1 MYQVIKRDG
10 KIVDFNIQ
18 KISEAITK
26 AFIACGKQYHPSVID
41 LISLHVTSDFE
52 KKIKDDRIAVED
64 IQDSVE
70 KVLSESGY
78 ADVAK
83 AYILYRRQREKVRNI
98 HSTVLNYKD
107 LVDNYLKINDWRVK
121 ENSTVTYSVGGLIL
135 SNSGAITAN
144 YWLSEVYDDEVAN
157 AHRNADL
164 HLHDLSM
171 LTGYCAGWSLKQLI
185 QEGLGGVPG
194 KITSS
199 PANHLSTLCNQMV
212 NFLGIMQNEW
222 AGAQA
227 FSSFDTYLAPFVK
240 IDNLTQKEVKQ
251 AIQSFVYG
259 VNTPSRWG
267 TQAPFSNITLDWVV
281 PNDLKN
287 LPAIVGGKECDFTY
301 GDCKKEMDMVN
312 KAFIEIMI
320 EGDANGRG
328 FQYPI
333 PTYSITKDFDWSET
347 ENNKLLFEM
356 TAKYGTPYFSN
367 YINSDM
373 EPSDVRSMCCRLRLD
388 LRELRKKSGGF
399 FGSGE
404 STGSIGVVT
413 INLPKLAYLSADEKE
428 FYERLDKLM
437 DIAARS
443 LKTKRTVITELME
456 QGLYPYTKRYLGT
469 FDNHFSTI
477 GLVGMN
483 EAALN
488 AKWLRA
494 DLTDPR
500 AQRFARDVLNHMR
513 ERLSDYQEQ
522 YGDLYNLEA
531 TPAESTTYRFA
542 KHDKEL
548 FPDIIT
554 ANMNGTPYYTN
565 SSHLP
570 VGYTEDIFSAL
581 DIQDDLQ
588 TLYTSGTVFH
598 AFLGEKLPDWKAAAT
613 LVRKIAE
620 NYKLPYYTMSPTY
633 SVCRD
638 HGYISGEA
646 FTCPICGKKT
656 EVYSR
661 ITGYYRPVQ
670 NWNDGKA
677 QEYKDRR
684 LYNIGR
690 SVLTHHGPNAAPV
703 DTPIY
708 VEPATATASIAYG
721 AVAAQVAPKAV
732 FMDAQAQAEAKVEE
746 APKAQ
751 QEVPSDAEIYLFKT
765 PTCPNCKA
773 ASVLLDKAG
782 IKYTALNAD
791 ENKELVETFGV
802 KQAPTLVIKNGDGFE
817 KYRGVSDI
825 KGWLMNN

>member
-1 MYQVIKRDG
+1 MYQIIKRDG
-10 KIVDFNIQ
+10 QIAEFDISKIANAM
-18 KISEAITK
+18 KK
-26 AFIACGKQYHPSVID
+26 AFDATNTEYTDNVID
-41 LISLHVTSDFE
+41 FLAIRVSADFLP
-52 KKIKDDRIAVED
+52 KIKNGYVAVED

-70 KVLSESGY
+70 SVLSRGGY
-78 ADVAK
+78 DAVAK
-83 AYILYRRQREKVRNI
+83 AYILYRKQREKLRNLKNPYLDYKE
-98 HSTVLNYKD
+98 TVNK
-107 LVDNYLKINDWRVK
+107 YLHAIDWRVK

-144 YWLSEVYDDEVAN
+144 YWLSEIYDEEISN
-157 AHRNADL
+157 AHKNCDI

-185 QEGLGGVPG
+185 KEGLGGVPG

-199 PANHLSTLCNQMV
+199 PASHLSTLCNQMV

-240 IDNLTQKEVKQ
+240 VDHLTYKEVKQ
-251 AIQSFVYG
+251 CVQSFIYG

-267 TQAPFSNITLDWVV
+267 TQAPFSNITLDWTV
-281 PNDLKN
+281 PADLKD
-287 LPAIVGGKECDFTY
+287 LPAIVGGKEMDFTY
-301 GDCKKEMDMVN
+301 GDCTEEMKLVN
-312 KAFIEIMI
+312 KAFIDIMI

-333 PTYSITKDFDWSET
+333 PTYSITRDFDWSPT

-413 INLPKLAYLSADEKE
+413 INMPRIAYLSTDEAD
-428 FYERLDKLM
+428 FYKRLDHMM
-437 DIAARS
+437 DISARS
-443 LKTKRTVITELME
+443 LKTKRTVITKLLEN
-456 QGLYPYTKRYLGT
+456 GLYPYTKRYLGT
-469 FDNHFSTI
+469 FSNHFSTI

-483 EAALN
+483 EAGLN
-488 AKWLRA
+488 AKWVRA
-494 DLTDPR
+494 DMTDPR
-500 AQRFARDVLNHMR
+500 CQEFTKNVLNHMR

-531 TPAESTTYRFA
+531 TPAESTSYRLA
-542 KHDKEL
+542 KHDVEQ

-554 ANMNGTPYYTN
+554 AAEAGGTPYYTN

-570 VGYTEDIFSAL
+570 VGYTDDIFSAL
-581 DIQDDLQ
+581 DIQDELQ

-598 AFLGEKLPDWKAAAT
+598 AFLGEKMPSWEAAAN

-620 NYKLPYYTMSPTY
+620 NYKLPYYTISPTY
-633 SVCRD
+633 SVCKN
-638 HGYISGEA
+638 HGYLTGEQYV
-646 FTCPICGKKT
+646 CPKCGET
-656 EVYSR
+656 AEVYSR

-670 NWNDGKA
+670 NWNAGKT
-677 QEYKDRR
+677 QEYKERKE
-684 LYNIGR
+684 YNIET
-690 SVLTHHGPNAAPV
+690 SVLTHGKPVAENTAAK
-703 DTPIY
+703 
-708 VEPATATASIAYG
+708 ETA
-721 AVAAQVAPKAV
+721 P
-732 FMDAQAQAEAKVEE
+732 EAKL
-746 APKAQ
+746 ANG
-751 QEVPSDAEIYLFKT
+751 SYLFT
-765 PTCPNCKA
+765 SATCPNCKIA
-773 ASVLLDKAG
+773 CSMMDKAG
-782 IKYTALNAD
+782 YAYTKLLATDHAELATAL
-791 ENKELVETFGV
+791 GI
-802 KQAPTLVIKNGDGFE
+802 KQAPTLVVVDGDSVAKFAGVGAIKAELG
-817 KYRGVSDI
+817 
-825 KGWLMNN
+825 L